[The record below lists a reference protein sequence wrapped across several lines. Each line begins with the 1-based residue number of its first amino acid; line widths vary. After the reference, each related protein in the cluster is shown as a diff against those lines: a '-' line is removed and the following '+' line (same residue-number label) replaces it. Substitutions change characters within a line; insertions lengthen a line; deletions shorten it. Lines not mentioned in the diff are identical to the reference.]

1 MELHRGFLN
10 NKYGTC
16 RGERGRRQE
25 VSGMDKGKS
34 ALQWEAKT
42 EELGFIHKFCLMKL
56 HPSLPAIQL
65 AEAGLRTK
73 GKVFPF

>member
-10 NKYGTC
+10 NKDGTC

-56 HPSLPAIQL
+56 HPSCLLYTSDAADEDIS
-65 AEAGLRTK
+65 
-73 GKVFPF
+73 V